1 MFRFKDPL
9 WLLLLLIP
17 AAYIYIRY
25 FKSVLRPPSIPYSDL
40 KLFDQIGSSWRT
52 KLSAALPSLKA
63 IGMAMLIVAL
73 ARPQSG
79 YGDSKQSVEGV
90 DIMLALDISG
100 SMKAEDFKPN
110 NRLHV
115 AKEVI
120 RNFIRGRES
129 DRLGLV
135 VFARRSFTQCPLTTD
150 YDLLVSLLDRVNF
163 GMVEDRTAIGLAI
176 ANASN
181 RLKESN
187 AKSKIIILLTDGVN
201 NVDDLNPIDAS
212 KAAAALGIKIY
223 AIGAGR
229 PGLVDIPV
237 QDAFGGVRYQ
247 RQESEID
254 EETLKEI
261 ADITG
266 GKFYRAKDEATLRE
280 IYDQISKLEK
290 TKIEVQRFYR
300 YNELFGQ
307 FLVIGLSLLLAELAL
322 SRTALGGIPE

>member
-1 MFRFKDPL
+1 MLRFKDPL
-9 WLLLLLIP
+9 WLLLLLLP
-17 AAYIYIRY
+17 AAYIYVRY
-25 FKSVLRPPSIPYSDL
+25 FTNYLKPPSIPYSDL

-52 KLSAALPSLKA
+52 RLAAAMPVLKA
-63 IGMAMLIVAL
+63 IGMALLIFAL

-100 SMKAEDFKPN
+100 SMKAEDFKPK
-110 NRLHV
+110 NRLYV

-120 RNFIRGRES
+120 RNFIKGRES

-150 YDLLVSLLDRVNF
+150 YDLLISLLNRVDF

-176 ANASN
+176 ANAAN

-187 AKSKIIILLTDGVN
+187 AKTKIIILLTDGVN
-201 NVDDLNPIDAS
+201 NVDDLSPIDAA

-223 AIGAGR
+223 TIGAGR

-237 QDAFGGVRYQ
+237 DDPFGGVRYIQ
-247 RQESEID
+247 QKSEID
-254 EETLKEI
+254 EETLKQI

-266 GKFYRAKDEATLRE
+266 GKFYRATDETTLQQ
-280 IYDQISKLEK
+280 IYNQISKLEK

-307 FLVIGLSLLLAELAL
+307 FLVIGLSILLGELIL
-322 SRTALGGIPE
+322 SKSIIGGIPE

>member
-9 WLLLLLIP
+9 WLLLLILP
-17 AAYIYIRY
+17 AGYVYVRY
-25 FKSVLRPPSIPYSDL
+25 FKSFLRPPSIPYSDL
-40 KLFDQIGSSWRT
+40 KTFDGIGSSWRT
-52 KLSAALPSLKA
+52 KLASAMPAIKALGLSA
-63 IGMAMLIVAL
+63 LILAL

-79 YGDSKQSVEGV
+79 FGDTRQSVEGV
-90 DIMLALDISG
+90 DIMLALDTSG
-100 SMKAEDFKPN
+100 SMKAEDFKPK
-110 NRLHV
+110 NRLYV

-120 RNFIRGRES
+120 RNFIEGRES

-150 YDLLVSLLDRVNF
+150 YDLLKTLLDQVDF
-163 GMVEDRTAIGLAI
+163 GMVEDKTAIGLAI
-176 ANASN
+176 ANAAN

-201 NVDDLNPIDAS
+201 NVDDLSPIDAA

-223 AIGAGR
+223 TIGAGR
-229 PGLVDIPV
+229 PGLVDIPL
-237 QDAFGGVRYQ
+237 DTGFGVRYVQ
-247 RQESEID
+247 QESEID
-254 EETLKEI
+254 EDALREI
-261 ADITG
+261 ASITG
-266 GKFYRAKDEATLRE
+266 GQFYRAKDETTLKE

-307 FLVIGLSLLLAELAL
+307 FLLVGLGLLLAELAL
-322 SRTALGGIPE
+322 SKTVLGGIPE

>member
-17 AAYIYIRY
+17 TAYIYVRY
-25 FKSVLRPPSIPYSDL
+25 FTHFLKPPSIPYPDL
-40 KLFDQIGSSWRT
+40 KLLDKIGTSWRT
-52 KLSAALPSLKA
+52 RLASALPVLKA
-63 IGMAMLIVAL
+63 FGMALLIIAL

-150 YDLLVSLLDRVNF
+150 YDLLVSLLDRVDF
-163 GMVEDRTAIGLAI
+163 GMVEDRTAIGLAL
-176 ANASN
+176 ANAAN
-181 RLKESN
+181 RLRESN
-187 AKSKIIILLTDGVN
+187 AKSKIVILLTDGVN
-201 NVDDLNPIDAS
+201 NVDDLSPIDAA
-212 KAAAALGIKIY
+212 KAAAALGIKVY
-223 AIGAGR
+223 TIGAGR
-229 PGLVDIPV
+229 PGLVDIP
-237 QDAFGGVRYQ
+237 QNDAFGAVRYS

-254 EETLKEI
+254 EETLREI
-261 ADITG
+261 ANLTG
-266 GKFYRAKDEATLRE
+266 GKFYRAKDETTLQQ
-280 IYDQISKLEK
+280 IYEQISKLEK

-307 FLVIGLSLLLAELAL
+307 FLILGLSFLLGELII
-322 SRTALGGIPE
+322 SRTFLGGIPE

>member
-9 WLLLLLIP
+9 WLVLLLLP
-17 AAYIYIRY
+17 AGYIYVRY
-25 FKSVLRPPSIPYSDL
+25 FKTFLKPPSIPYSDL
-40 KLFDQIGSSWRT
+40 KTFDGIGSSWRT
-52 KLSAALPSLKA
+52 KLASAMPVLKA
-63 IGMAMLIVAL
+63 VGLSVLILAL

-79 YGDSKQSVEGV
+79 FGDTRQSVEGV
-90 DIMLALDISG
+90 DIMLALDTSG
-100 SMKAEDFKPN
+100 SMKAEDFKPK
-110 NRLHV
+110 NRLYV

-120 RNFIRGRES
+120 RNFIEGRES

-150 YDLLVSLLDRVNF
+150 YDLLKTLLDQVDF
-163 GMVEDRTAIGLAI
+163 GMVEDKTAIGLAI
-176 ANASN
+176 ANAAN

-201 NVDDLNPIDAS
+201 NVDDLSPIDAA

-223 AIGAGR
+223 TIGAGR
-229 PGLVDIPV
+229 PGLVDIPL
-237 QDAFGGVRYQ
+237 DTGFGVRYVQ
-247 RQESEID
+247 QESEID
-254 EETLKEI
+254 EDALREI
-261 ADITG
+261 ASLTG
-266 GKFYRAKDEATLRE
+266 GQFYRAKDETTLKE

-307 FLVIGLSLLLAELAL
+307 FLLVGLGLLLAELAL
-322 SRTALGGIPE
+322 SKTVLGEIP

>member
-1 MFRFKDPL
+1 MFRFKDPIWL
-9 WLLLLLIP
+9 ILLLLP
-17 AAYIYIRY
+17 ATYIYVRY
-25 FKSVLRPPSIPYSDL
+25 FTKFLKPPSLPYSDL
-40 KLFDQIGSSWRT
+40 AIFDKIGISWRT
-52 KLSAALPSLKA
+52 RATTALPALKA
-63 IGMAMLIVAL
+63 LGIALLIIAL

-79 YGDSKQSVEGV
+79 FGDTKESVEGV

-100 SMKAEDFKPN
+100 SMRAEDFKPK

-115 AKEVI
+115 AKDVI

-150 YDLLVSLLDRVNF
+150 YDLLISLLDRVDF
-163 GMVEDRTAIGLAI
+163 GMVEDRTAIGLAL
-176 ANASN
+176 ANAAN

-201 NVDDLNPIDAS
+201 NVDDLSPIDAAG
-212 KAAAALGIKIY
+212 AAAALGIKVY

-229 PGLVDIPV
+229 PGLVDMPIP
-237 QDAFGGVRYQ
+237 DAFGVMHYS
-247 RQESEID
+247 RQESQID
-254 EETLKEI
+254 EETLRQI

-266 GKFYRAKDEATLRE
+266 GKFYRARDENTLEE
-280 IYDQISKLEK
+280 IYELISKLEK
-290 TKIEVQRFYR
+290 TKIQVQRFYR

-307 FLVIGLSLLLAELAL
+307 FVIGGLLLLLAEVAF
-322 SRTALGGIPE
+322 TKTILGGLPV